1 MTKARADG
9 AYLVMLGSVV
19 FVLLGVVFESNSA
32 DPMADFKSVYYGARC
47 LIQHCDPYNQSE
59 FLRVYMAEGG
69 DRASDPARGRRS
81 VVVFVNLPTA
91 LVFTAPLATLP
102 WEPAHLLWIALTA
115 GSFILA
121 AFLVWTSA
129 ADHAPIVA
137 GGLLCLLLANSE
149 LLIVM
154 GNTAGIVISLCA
166 VAVWCFLTNRFV
178 PVGVLCLAVGVALKP
193 HDAGPIWLY
202 FLLAGRVHRKRALQA
217 LALTVALSLPGIL
230 WVSHVAPHWMQEL
243 HSNLQA
249 TSAQGDLN
257 DPGPVSMGGHGLGMI
272 VDLQTAISVFCD
284 DPRVYNPA
292 SYLICAPLFLVWI
305 LVTLRSRF
313 SLPRA
318 WLALAAIAALAMLP
332 VYHRQYDA
340 KLLLLTVPACAMLWS
355 EGGSLRWIALLVNAA
370 GFLLSGDFSWALMLG
385 LFDKLQ
391 PSMAGP
397 LARTLIDAQIFAVP
411 LMLLIMGVFYLWV
424 YARRSPAD
432 APPAV
437 SATTRP
443 GAGRSG
449 RVKSLSRVIIAP
461 LCARLY
467 THLPYTAR

>member
-1 MTKARADG
+1 MRTIRNRIAKKELKMTKARLDG
-9 AYLVMLGSVV
+9 AYLVMLGSVA
-19 FVLLGVVFESNSA
+19 FVLLSVALENSSA

-69 DRASDPARGRRS
+69 DHASDPVRGRRS
-81 VVVFVNLPTA
+81 VVEFVNLPTA
-91 LVFTAPLATLP
+91 LVFTAPVAMLP
-102 WEPAHLLWIALTA
+102 WAPAHLLWIVLTA
-115 GSFILA
+115 GTFILA

-129 ADHAPIVA
+129 ADRAPIVA
-137 GGLLCLLLANSE
+137 GGLVCLLLANSE

-166 VAVWCFLTNRFV
+166 IAVWCFLTNRFV
-178 PVGVLCLAVGVALKP
+178 PAGVLCLAVSLALKP
-193 HDAGPIWLY
+193 HDAGLIWLY
-202 FLLAGRVHRKRALQA
+202 FLLAGKVHRKRALQA

-249 TSAQGDLN
+249 TSARGDLN
-257 DPGPVSMGGHGLGMI
+257 DPGPASMGGHRLGMI
-272 VDLQTAISVFCD
+272 IDLQTVISVFRD
-284 DPRVYNPA
+284 DPRVYNPV

-318 WLALAAIAALAMLP
+318 WLALAAIAALSMLP

-355 EGGSLRWIALLVNAA
+355 EGGPLRWIALLVNAA

-397 LARTLIDAQIFAVP
+397 FARTLTDAQIFAVP
-411 LMLLIMGVFYLWV
+411 LTLLIVGIFYLWV
-424 YARRSPAD
+424 YVRRCPAD
-432 APPAV
+432 AQPAV
-437 SATTRP
+437 FATP
-443 GAGRSG
+443 GPGTG
-449 RVKSLSRVIIAP
+449 
-461 LCARLY
+461 
-467 THLPYTAR
+467 